1 MKDSLSTDYFDRLYQ
16 ENEDPWDF
24 ESSDYERNKYAATLD
39 ALPNQHYQNAFEIG
53 CSIGVL
59 TQQLALRCERL
70 LAVDGSDTPLRR
82 ARQRLAQE
90 KHVRLEKMRVPDT
103 FPDDHYDLILVSE
116 VGYYWSKNDLAKA
129 QRRMLDTL
137 LPGGHL
143 LLVHW
148 ILPTNYPLTGDEVHD
163 AFHRLASN
171 DYTLSHRYHQ
181 RTNEYRL
188 DVWERA
194 V

>member
-1 MKDSLSTDYFDRLYQ
+1 MSKSLPTDYFDRLYQ
-16 ENEDPWDF
+16 ANEDPWNF
-24 ESSDYERNKYAATLD
+24 EGSDYERDKYAATLA
-39 ALPNQHYQNAFEIG
+39 ALPNEHYKNAFEIG

-59 TQQLALRCERL
+59 TQQLAPRCGRL
-70 LAVDGSDTPLRR
+70 LAVDGSDLPLRR
-82 ARQRLAQE
+82 ARERLAEE

-103 FPDDHYDLILVSE
+103 FPDDRYELILVSE
-116 VGYYWSKNDLAKA
+116 VGYYWSPEDLAKA
-129 QRRMLDTL
+129 QQRMLDTL

-163 AFHRLASN
+163 AFHDVAQTTRAL
-171 DYTLSHRYHQ
+171 LPRYHQ
-181 RTNEYRL
+181 RTDQYRL